1 MIVGILTISLS
12 IPGSDSLK
20 DKRQVVK
27 SVLDQIRAKFNVSAA
42 EVDSLDSHTRAGLA
56 FTCVSNSSVLVDQML
71 NKVTSLI
78 NSNPRCEITDSSL
91 EFV

>member
-1 MIVGILTISLS
+1 MTVGILTVVLT

-27 SVLDQIRAKFNVSAA
+27 SILDQIRAKFNVSAA

-56 FTCVSNSSVLVDQML
+56 FVCVSNSNVLVDQML
-71 NKVTSLI
+71 NKVLNLI
-78 NSNPRCEITDSSL
+78 DSNPRCEITDSSL